1 MMSKKWKLKNF
12 KMNIPI
18 ISINKLDFPDNDV
31 PKKIGLACEEFGFF
45 AIKNHGINKRL
56 IQDSLI
62 LSKKIFRLPF
72 KDKIQYHQNDGAG
85 QRGYTPFGIEK
96 AVNAEV
102 SDQKEF
108 WHQGRANWDKK
119 YKSIMPPNE
128 AVVSIE
134 HFDEKLDRLY
144 IELDN
149 LGKKILSYISV
160 FLQLDPDWFDNK
172 INQGNSILRL
182 IHYPPINKNIQG
194 IRAAPHE
201 DINLITLM
209 LGTQQEGLE
218 VLDKSNNWIPIE
230 TNPNIIVCNVGDML
244 QRLTNKRLKS
254 TTHRVINPMNSNKN
268 LSRYSMPFFV
278 HLNPDFLI
286 KTLPQC
292 IDNEHPDTYPESIL
306 ANDYLNM
313 RLKEINLK

>member
-1 MMSKKWKLKNF
+1 
-12 KMNIPI
+12 MNIPI
-18 ISINKLDFPDNDV
+18 ISINKLDFPDNDA
-31 PKKIGLACEEFGFF
+31 PKKIGQACEGFGFF

-56 IQDSLI
+56 IQDSLS
-62 LSKKIFRLPF
+62 LSKKIFKLPF

-108 WHQGRANWDKK
+108 WHQGRTNWNKK
-119 YKSIMPPNE
+119 YKSIMPKNE

-134 HFDEKLDRLY
+134 HFDEKLDRFY

-160 FLQLDPDWFDNK
+160 FLQLDPNWFDNK

-182 IHYPPINKNIQG
+182 IHYPPINNNIQG

-201 DINLITLM
+201 DINLITLL
-209 LGTQQEGLE
+209 LGTQQEGLQ
-218 VLDKSNNWIPIE
+218 VLDKNNNWIPIE
-230 TNPNIIVCNVGDML
+230 TNSDVIVCNVGDML
-244 QRLTNKRLKS
+244 QRLANNRLRS
-254 TTHRVINPMNSNKN
+254 TTHRVINPLNSNKDI
-268 LSRYSMPFFV
+268 SRYSMPFFV

-292 IDNEHPDTYPESIL
+292 IDNRHPDLYPDSIL

>member
-1 MMSKKWKLKNF
+1 
-12 KMNIPI
+12 MNIPI

-31 PKKIGLACEEFGFF
+31 PKKIGQACERFGFF

-56 IQDSLI
+56 IHDSLI

-72 KDKIQYHQNDGAG
+72 KDKIQYHQNVGAG

-96 AVNAEV
+96 AVNAKV

-108 WHQGRANWDKK
+108 WHQGRANWNKK
-119 YKSIMPPNE
+119 YKPIMPKNE

-134 HFDEKLDRLY
+134 HFDEKLDRFY

-149 LGKKILSYISV
+149 LGRKILSYISV
-160 FLQLDPDWFDNK
+160 FLQLDLNWFDNK

-182 IHYPPINKNIQG
+182 IHYPPINNNIQG

-201 DINLITLM
+201 DINLITLL
-209 LGTQQEGLE
+209 LGTQQEGLQ
-218 VLDKSNNWIPIE
+218 VLDKNNNWIPIE
-230 TNPNIIVCNVGDML
+230 TNSDVIVCNVGDML
-244 QRLTNKRLKS
+244 QRLANNRLRS
-254 TTHRVINPMNSNKN
+254 TTHRVINPLNSNKDI
-268 LSRYSMPFFV
+268 SRYSMPFFV

-292 IDNEHPDTYPESIL
+292 IDNRHPDLYPDSIL

>member
-1 MMSKKWKLKNF
+1 
-12 KMNIPI
+12 MNIPI

-31 PKKIGLACEEFGFF
+31 PKKIGQACERFGFF

-56 IQDSLI
+56 IHDSLI

-72 KDKIQYHQNDGAG
+72 KDKIQYHQNVGAG

-96 AVNAEV
+96 AVNAKV

-108 WHQGRANWDKK
+108 WHQGRANWNKK
-119 YKSIMPPNE
+119 YKPIMPKNE

-134 HFDEKLDRLY
+134 HFDEKLDRFY

-149 LGKKILSYISV
+149 LGRKILSYISV
-160 FLQLDPDWFDNK
+160 FLQLDLNWFDNK

-182 IHYPPINKNIQG
+182 IHYPPINNNIQG

-201 DINLITLM
+201 DINLITLL

-218 VLDKSNNWIPIE
+218 VLDKSNNWIPVE
-230 TNPNIIVCNVGDML
+230 TNSNIIVCNVGDML

-254 TTHRVINPMNSNKN
+254 TTHRVVNPMNNNKN

-292 IDNEHPDTYPESIL
+292 INNEHPDLYPESIL

>member
-1 MMSKKWKLKNF
+1 
-12 KMNIPI
+12 MNIPL

-31 PKKIGLACEEFGFF
+31 PKKIGQACERFGFF

-56 IQDSLI
+56 IHDSLI

-72 KDKIQYHQNDGAG
+72 KDKIQYHQNVGAG

-96 AVNAEV
+96 AVNAKV

-108 WHQGRANWDKK
+108 WHQGRANWNKK
-119 YKSIMPPNE
+119 YKPIMPKNE

-134 HFDEKLDRLY
+134 HFDEKLDRFY

-149 LGKKILSYISV
+149 LGRKILSYISV
-160 FLQLDPDWFDNK
+160 FLQLDLNWFDNK

-182 IHYPPINKNIQG
+182 IHYPPINNNIQG

-201 DINLITLM
+201 DINLITLL

-218 VLDKSNNWIPIE
+218 VLDKSNNWIPVE
-230 TNPNIIVCNVGDML
+230 TNSNIIVCNVGDML

-254 TTHRVINPMNSNKN
+254 TTHRVVNPMNNNKN

-292 IDNEHPDTYPESIL
+292 INNEHPDLYPESIL

>member
-1 MMSKKWKLKNF
+1 
-12 KMNIPI
+12 MNIPI

-31 PKKIGLACEEFGFF
+31 PKKIGQACERFGFF

-56 IQDSLI
+56 IHDSLI

-72 KDKIQYHQNDGAG
+72 KDKIQYHQNVGAG

-96 AVNAEV
+96 AVNAKV

-108 WHQGRANWDKK
+108 WHQGRANWNKK
-119 YKSIMPPNE
+119 YKPIMPKNE

-134 HFDEKLDRLY
+134 HFDEKLDRFY

-160 FLQLDPDWFDNK
+160 FLQLDPNWFDNK

-182 IHYPPINKNIQG
+182 IHYPPINNNIQG

-201 DINLITLM
+201 DINLITLL

-218 VLDKSNNWIPIE
+218 VLDKSNNWVPIE
-230 TNPNIIVCNVGDML
+230 THSNIIVCNVGDML

-254 TTHRVINPMNSNKN
+254 TTHRVVNPMNNNKN

-292 IDNEHPDTYPESIL
+292 INNEHPDIYPESIL

-313 RLKEINLK
+313 RIKEINLK

>member
-1 MMSKKWKLKNF
+1 
-12 KMNIPI
+12 MNIPI

-31 PKKIGLACEEFGFF
+31 PKKIGQACEEFGFF

-56 IQDSLI
+56 IHDSLI

-72 KDKIQYHQNDGAG
+72 KDKIQYHQNVGAG

-96 AVNAEV
+96 AVNAKV

-108 WHQGRANWDKK
+108 WHQGRANWNKK
-119 YKSIMPPNE
+119 YKPIMPKNE

-134 HFDEKLDRLY
+134 HFDEKLDRFY

-149 LGKKILSYISV
+149 LGRKILSYISV
-160 FLQLDPDWFDNK
+160 FLQLDLNWFDNK

-182 IHYPPINKNIQG
+182 IHYPPINNNIQG

-201 DINLITLM
+201 DINLITLL

-218 VLDKSNNWIPIE
+218 VLDKSNNWIPVE
-230 TNPNIIVCNVGDML
+230 TNSNIIVCNVGDML

-254 TTHRVINPMNSNKN
+254 TTHRVVNPMNNNKN

-292 IDNEHPDTYPESIL
+292 INNEHPDLYPESIL

>member
-1 MMSKKWKLKNF
+1 
-12 KMNIPI
+12 MNIPI

-31 PKKIGLACEEFGFF
+31 PKKIGQACERFGFF

-56 IQDSLI
+56 IHDSLI

-72 KDKIQYHQNDGAG
+72 KDKIQYHQNVGAG

-96 AVNAEV
+96 AVNAKV

-108 WHQGRANWDKK
+108 WHQGRANWNKK
-119 YKSIMPPNE
+119 YKPIMPKNE

-134 HFDEKLDRLY
+134 HFDEKLDRFY

-149 LGKKILSYISV
+149 LGRKILSYISV
-160 FLQLDPDWFDNK
+160 FLQLDPNWFDNK

-182 IHYPPINKNIQG
+182 IHYPPINNNIQG

-201 DINLITLM
+201 DINLITLL

-218 VLDKSNNWIPIE
+218 VLDKSNNWVPIE
-230 TNPNIIVCNVGDML
+230 TNSNIIVCNVGDML

-254 TTHRVINPMNSNKN
+254 TTHRVINPMNGNKN

-286 KTLPQC
+286 KTLPHC
-292 IDNEHPDTYPESIL
+292 INNDHPDLYPESIL

>member
-1 MMSKKWKLKNF
+1 
-12 KMNIPI
+12 MNIPI

-31 PKKIGLACEEFGFF
+31 PKKIGQACERFGFF

-56 IQDSLI
+56 IHDSLI

-72 KDKIQYHQNDGAG
+72 KDKIQYHQNVGAG

-96 AVNAEV
+96 AVNAKV

-108 WHQGRANWDKK
+108 WHQGRANWNKK
-119 YKSIMPPNE
+119 YKPIMPKNE

-134 HFDEKLDRLY
+134 HFDEKLDRFY

-149 LGKKILSYISV
+149 LGRKILSYISV
-160 FLQLDPDWFDNK
+160 FLQLDLNWFDNK

-182 IHYPPINKNIQG
+182 IHYPPINNNIQG

-201 DINLITLM
+201 DINLITLL

-218 VLDKSNNWIPIE
+218 VLDKSNNWIPVE
-230 TNPNIIVCNVGDML
+230 TNSKIIVCNVGDML

-254 TTHRVINPMNSNKN
+254 TTHRVVNPMNNNKN

-292 IDNEHPDTYPESIL
+292 INNEHPDLYPESIL

>member
-1 MMSKKWKLKNF
+1 
-12 KMNIPI
+12 MNIPV
-18 ISINKLDFPDNDV
+18 ISINKLDFQDNDI
-31 PKKIGLACEEFGFF
+31 PKKIGQACEEFGFF
-45 AIKNHGINKRL
+45 AIKDHKINTQL
-56 IQDSLI
+56 IQDSLN
-62 LSKKIFRLPF
+62 LSKEIFDLPF
-72 KDKIQYHQNDGAG
+72 DHKIKYHQNDGAG

-96 AVNAEV
+96 AVNAKA

-108 WHQGRANWDKK
+108 WHHGRANWNKK
-119 YKSIMPPNE
+119 YKPVMPQNE
-128 AVVSIE
+128 KVMLIE
-134 HFDEKLDRLY
+134 HFDEKLNKIY
-144 IELDN
+144 NKLDK
-149 LGKKILSYISV
+149 LGEKILSYISIY
-160 FLQLDPDWFDNK
+160 LELDPNWFDNK

-182 IHYPPINKNIQG
+182 IHYPPIDSAIKG

-201 DINLITLM
+201 DINLITLL

-218 VLDKSNNWIPIE
+218 VLDKNNNWIPIE
-230 TNPNIIVCNVGDML
+230 TNSDIIVCNVGDML
-244 QRLTNKRLKS
+244 QRLTNHRLKS
-254 TTHRVINPMNSNKN
+254 TTHKVINPMNSYKN

-292 IDNEHPDTYPESIL
+292 INNEHPDLYPESIL